1 MGSAYSI
8 TAAVGSVLA
17 IGYLI
22 AGWDYSWGTM
32 AEPGPGVYP
41 LMAGLLMLAG
51 AVGLGL
57 EARLRRFRLD
67 APWPSGAGRWR
78 VLAVLASGL
87 GYALLLPYLG
97 HPFAGT
103 IVSLIVLRV
112 MGLPRWPLCI
122 GFAIAVGLGSY
133 YLFAIILDVPLPVGI
148 WFDKET
154 WV

>member
-1 MGSAYSI
+1 MGNPYSI
-8 TAAVGSVLA
+8 TAAVGSILA

-22 AGWDYSWGTM
+22 AGWGYPLGKM

-41 LMAGLLMLAG
+41 LAVGILMMAG

-57 EARLRRFRLD
+57 EAWLRRLRLD
-67 APWPSGAGRWR
+67 TPWPSGAGRSR

-97 HPFAGT
+97 HLIMGT
-103 IVSLIVLRV
+103 LVSLIVLRV

-122 GFAIAVGLGSY
+122 GLAIAVGLGSY
-133 YLFAIILDVPLPVGI
+133 YLFGRILDVPLPVGI
-148 WFDKET
+148 WFD
-154 WV
+154 

>member
-1 MGSAYSI
+1 MGNPYSI

-22 AGWDYSWGTM
+22 AGQEYPWGKM

-41 LMAGLLMLAG
+41 LAVGILMLAG

-57 EARLRRFRLD
+57 EARVRRLHLG
-67 APWPSGAGRWR
+67 APWPVGAGRWR

-97 HPFAGT
+97 HLFMGT
-103 IVSLIVLRV
+103 LVSLIVLRV

-122 GFAIAVGLGSY
+122 GLAIAVGLGSY
-133 YLFAIILDVPLPVGI
+133 YLFGKILDVPLPVGI
-148 WFDKET
+148 WFD
-154 WV
+154 

>member
-1 MGSAYSI
+1 MGNPYSI
-8 TAAVGSVLA
+8 IATVGSVLA

-22 AGWDYSWGTM
+22 VGWDYPWGKI

-41 LMAGLLMLAG
+41 IAVGILMLAG

-57 EARLRRFRLD
+57 EARLRRFRLET
-67 APWPSGAGRWR
+67 PWPAGAGRWR

-103 IVSLIVLRV
+103 LVALIVLRV

-122 GFAIAVGLGSY
+122 GIAIAVGSGSY
-133 YLFAIILDVPLPVGI
+133 YLFGRILDVPLPMGF
-148 WFDKET
+148 WLD
-154 WV
+154 

>member
-1 MGSAYSI
+1 MGNPYSI
-8 TAAVGSVLA
+8 TAAVGSLLA

-22 AGWDYSWGTM
+22 AGWDYPWGKM

-41 LMAGLLMLAG
+41 LAVGILMLMG

-57 EARLRRFRLD
+57 EARLRRLRLD
-67 APWPSGAGRWR
+67 APWPAGAGRWR

-97 HPFAGT
+97 HLIMGT
-103 IVSLIVLRV
+103 LVSLIVLRV

-122 GFAIAVGLGSY
+122 GLAIAVGLASY
-133 YLFAIILDVPLPVGI
+133 YLFAIILDVPLPVGF
-148 WFDKET
+148 WMD
-154 WV
+154 